1 MIEKRQI
8 PLLVCAILVIALG
21 ALLWSTALSSA
32 HANGT
37 ILYVAPPPAGDDI
50 HPCSL
55 GLPCATL
62 QHAVDVANSGDEIRV
77 ATGTYTGVQARGA
90 MTQVLYISTT
100 VSIRGGYSAD
110 FSTWDPLAYPTTLD
124 AAGEGR
130 VVSIVGS
137 GITPTLDSLVITG
150 GDATGI
156 TTHCPAAGG
165 QSDGCGGGIL
175 VHQAEAFIVSN
186 VITGNVAAVSVGGR
200 SASGGG
206 ICLSFATGTVISD
219 NLIVGN
225 FASLGNRGMGGGI
238 HLSYPYNVQVVS
250 NRLIEN
256 VATTHGSL
264 AGWGGGIAIEGSG
277 AAGTI
282 SGNLIE
288 GNRTNSGNGGIG
300 AGIYHMY
307 TGSTM
312 AGNQVTGNHGTS
324 AVYLGAYAGARF
336 EANQVISNSTDVGIW
351 LTNGGGLVPTLANN
365 IVARSGD
372 TSLEARATSGAP
384 LTVTLLHNT
393 LAGAGTGYGVH
404 IGTGYV
410 TLHMTNTI
418 VAGHGW
424 GITNTVPASSTVQ
437 ASHTLL
443 WNNGQ
448 DGISG
453 ANPVYGNPA
462 FLDPVGGDYHV
473 GINSAAIDAAVDV
486 GEDRDVDGDPRP
498 IGPAP
503 DIGADEAWRWSI
515 FLPLV
520 LRDG

>member
-1 MIEKRQI
+1 MIEQRPI
-8 PLLVCAILVIALG
+8 PLLVCAILVVALG

-32 HANGT
+32 HANST

-50 HPCSL
+50 HPCSPEE
-55 GLPCATL
+55 PCATL
-62 QHAVDVANSGDEIRV
+62 QHAVDVANSGDEIHV

-100 VSIRGGYSAD
+100 VSIQGGYSAD
-110 FSTWDPLAYPTTLD
+110 FGTWDPLAYPTTLD

-137 GITPTLDSLVITG
+137 GITPALDSLVITG

-156 TTHCPAAGG
+156 TTHCPSAGG

-175 VHQAEAFIVSN
+175 VHQAEAFIVNN
-186 VITGNVAAVSVGGR
+186 VITGNVAAVSVDNR

-206 ICLSFATGTVISD
+206 LCLSFATGTVISH
-219 NLIVGN
+219 NLIIGN
-225 FASLGNRGMGGGI
+225 FASLGERGMGGGI

-250 NRLIEN
+250 NHLLDN
-256 VATTHGSL
+256 VATTHDSL
-264 AGWGGGIAIEGSG
+264 AGWGGGIAIQGSG

-288 GNRTNSGNGGIG
+288 GNRTNSGGSGQG

-307 TGSTM
+307 GASTM
-312 AGNQVTGNHGTS
+312 TGNQVTGNHGPQ
-324 AVYLGAYAGARF
+324 AVFLGAYAGARF

-351 LTNGGGLVPTLANN
+351 LTNGGGFVPTLANN
-365 IVARSGD
+365 IVARSGG

-384 LTVTLLHNT
+384 LTARLLHNT
-393 LAGAGTGYGVH
+393 LAGAGTGYGVSV
-404 IGTGYV
+404 GTGNV
-410 TLHMTNTI
+410 TLQLTNTV
-418 VAGHGW
+418 VASHSW
-424 GITNTVPASSTVQ
+424 GITNTMPASSTVL
-437 ASHTLL
+437 ADHTLF

-448 DGISG
+448 DGITG
-453 ANPVYGNPA
+453 ANPLYGNPA
-462 FLDPVGGDYHV
+462 FLDPDGGDYHV
-473 GINSAAIDAAVDV
+473 GPGSAAIDTAVDV
-486 GEDRDVDGDPRP
+486 GEDRDVDGDWRP

-503 DIGADEAWRWSI
+503 DIGADEARRWL

-520 LRDG
+520 LRGG